1 MSCGGRGGVQE
12 HPRRLTEREYGSS
25 TCSLLLDIVP
35 SALTEFA
42 HPLLRA
48 ATAPTPAP
56 LDLAPL
62 PSDVTRLLA
71 DLSAP
76 PHLAA
81 HLRAVHDVALRLLE
95 ALPLAWPALPIDAA
109 AVAFGAATHDIG
121 KALHP
126 SELTGPGSCHE
137 RDGYELLVERG
148 VSVAR
153 ARFARTHARWNADD
167 ATLEDQLVSLADKIW
182 KGRREEDLE
191 QLIVVHLA
199 RASGR
204 PAWEIFSR
212 LDEILEHIAADA
224 DERLAF
230 QGSFAVGP

>member
-1 MSCGGRGGVQE
+1 V
-12 HPRRLTEREYGSS
+12 TE
-25 TCSLLLDIVP
+25 L
-35 SALTEFA
+35 A
-42 HPLLRA
+42 LLRA

-62 PSDVTRLLA
+62 PADVTRLLA

-76 PHLAA
+76 PRLAA
-81 HLRAVHDVALRLLE
+81 HLRAVHDVALRLLA
-95 ALPLAWPALPIDAA
+95 ALPLAWPALGIDSA

-121 KALHP
+121 KTLHP
-126 SELTGPGSCHE
+126 SELTGSGSWHE
-137 RDGYELLVERG
+137 ADGYDLLVDRG
-148 VSVAR
+148 ISLAR

-167 ATLEDQLVSLADKIW
+167 ATLEDQLVALADKIW

-191 QLIVVHLA
+191 DLIIAHLA

-204 PAWEIFSR
+204 PAWEVFSR
-212 LDEILEHIAADA
+212 LDEILEHIAANA

-230 QGSFAVGP
+230 QGSFDVGP